1 MKQIYYDELTG
12 CYNRRFLHDWIGAE
26 IKRANRFAT
35 KFACILIDID
45 DFRHINNNFG
55 HLEGDKVLVEF
66 CGTILRDIREVDNLI
81 RYGGDEFII
90 LMPNTDERGAVEL
103 AQRIMD
109 NLNSGDIAGHKVTCC
124 IGFAVFP
131 NDGQTSESLIYR
143 ADQLLYQAKN
153 QGKNK
158 IGWQEERIRKLTIP
172 TAVTVGR
179 DDEINWCKRALREY
193 NTVFVAGEAG
203 IGKTRLVFE
212 IKDRLETSFL
222 LRGNAYAALSSV
234 PYHPYKNMLHELTTS
249 NFDLVQHIF
258 NEMPETFQSEII
270 KLLPAQVFIKYA
282 QRESLDK
289 YRLYS
294 AFSEFMNRMA
304 DSYSPKMV
312 LVLIDD
318 VHWLDRPSCEL
329 LDFLIRSVQHNIKIF
344 GTYRVEEIKNSQ
356 IHDFLSIWAR
366 EKHCTQLQVPPLNE
380 VQSRQM
386 LTGIIGTA
394 PPTAA
399 KYIFRQSGG
408 NPFYIEEIVREL
420 ERRKKLFWN
429 GKEWGFVKN
438 LDVAIPSSIA
448 ETIKRKISFL
458 DPEIR
463 TYLEIAAVY
472 GQEFVAEIIAAA
484 THRNVGQILH
494 AFDELQRLGFIK
506 ERTPYTFF
514 FSEDIVRQIVYQNI
528 SRQDLLEYHNAV
540 GTAIEAYFHNNIDN
554 FYEQLALHFINA
566 SDANKGLYYSKKAA
580 FKAKENYAQSTAIKF
595 FENALKYEDNI
606 DEIFK
611 MKFSLAEVYMLA
623 GEYDK
628 ALRQLK
634 VCLKLNPHA
643 HKVYEQLG
651 SLCESTGDYKMSF
664 KYYQKGL
671 KMTQGTDAVFI
682 FRTEIAWLYTRLGKY
697 LKAGRECKDI
707 LKKKRQMSRQVLSDV
722 YVILGV
728 VQCWTGKFKQ
738 AETWLKKALKIREA
752 IGDKTRIGACYLDLG
767 LNYYQKFNFKM
778 SEKYY
783 SKALRVFEEIGH
795 QQNILYA
802 LNNLGALYAIYDLS
816 KAEKFYLRALKKAK
830 LIGAKRTIVYL
841 YNNLGSIEY
850 NRLRT
855 EQALKSYR
863 QALKYSRIMN
873 FHEGVVFSSIDLSEV
888 HREMGRMKKGRTY
901 LERAKKVSRN
911 IDMKYFELDCLQ
923 EEIEYLLYEKNYRK
937 ADTLSRKILALIR
950 HDRSKEYKIDSY
962 LYRGRV
968 LTALKQYGKA
978 HAYFRKAYLYVR
990 SLPPNRILG
999 EIMYQRGVTFKKEG
1013 KLKESLKMLVEAN
1026 RIFEV
1031 TGNLRFI
1038 DKIEREIAASG
1049 PQSG

>member
-12 CYNRRFLHDWIGAE
+12 CYNRRFLHYWIETE

-45 DFRHINNNFG
+45 DFRNINNNFG

-66 CGTILRDIREVDNLI
+66 CRTILRDIREVDNLT

-109 NLNSGDIAGHKVTCC
+109 NLNSADIAGHKVTCC
-124 IGFAVFP
+124 VGFSIFP
-131 NDGQTSESLIYR
+131 DNGQTSESLIYH

-153 QGKNK
+153 QGKNR
-158 IGWQEERIRKLTIP
+158 IGWQEERVRKLKIP
-172 TAVTVGR
+172 TMTTIGR
-179 DDEINWCKRALREY
+179 DDEISWCKRALREY
-193 NTVFVAGEAG
+193 NTVFIAGEAG
-203 IGKTRLVFE
+203 IGKTRLVIE
-212 IKDRLETSFL
+212 IKDRFESSLL

-234 PYHPYKNMLHELTTS
+234 PYHPYKNMLHELTTN
-249 NFDLVQHIF
+249 NFSLVQHLFKEI
-258 NEMPETFQSEII
+258 PETFQSEIV
-270 KLLPAQVFIKYA
+270 KLLPAQVFLKYA

-294 AFSEFMNRMA
+294 AFSDFMNRMA
-304 DSYSPKMV
+304 DFYSPNMV
-312 LVLIDD
+312 LMLIDD

-329 LDFLIRSVQHNIKIF
+329 LDFLIRSVKQNVKIF

-356 IHDFLSIWAR
+356 ITEFLSIWAR
-366 EKHCTQLQVPPLNE
+366 EKHCTQLQVPPLND

-386 LTGIIGTA
+386 LTEIIGA
-394 PPTAA
+394 APTAA
-399 KYIFRQSGG
+399 SKYIFRQSGG
-408 NPFYIEEIVREL
+408 NPFYIEEIIREL
-420 ERRKKLFWN
+420 EHEKKLFWN
-429 GKEWGFVKN
+429 GKEWGFAKN
-438 LDVAIPSSIA
+438 LDVAIPISIA
-448 ETIKRKISFL
+448 ETIKRKIAFL

-463 TYLEIAAVY
+463 RYLEIAAVY

-484 THRNVGQILH
+484 TRRNVGQILH

-514 FSEDIVRQIVYQNI
+514 FTEDIVRQIVYQNI
-528 SRQDLLEYHNAV
+528 SRQHLLEYHNAV
-540 GTAIEAYFHNNIDN
+540 GIAIEGYFHNNLDH
-554 FYEQLALHFINA
+554 FYEQLALHFIEAN
-566 SDANKGLYYSKKAA
+566 DANKGLFYSKKAA
-580 FKAKENYAQSTAIKF
+580 LKAKDNYAQSTAIKF

-623 GEYDK
+623 GQYDK
-628 ALRQLK
+628 AFQQLN

-671 KMTQGTDAVFI
+671 KMTQGTDAVFT

-697 LKAGRECKDI
+697 LRAGKECLDL
-707 LKKKRQMSRQVLSDV
+707 LKKKQQMSKQVLGDV

-728 VQCWTGKFKQ
+728 VQCRIGKFKQ
-738 AETWLKKALKIREA
+738 AETWLKKALKIRVT

-778 SEKYY
+778 SEKFYN
-783 SKALRVFEEIGH
+783 KALHMFEEIGH
-795 QQNILYA
+795 QQNILYT
-802 LNNLGALYAIYDLS
+802 LNNLGALYANYDLS
-816 KAEKFYLRALKKAK
+816 KAEKFYLEALKKAK

-841 YNNLGSIEY
+841 HNNLGSIEF
-850 NRLRT
+850 NRLMID
-855 EQALKSYR
+855 QALKNYR

-873 FHEGVVFSSIDLSEV
+873 FHEGIVFSSIDLSEI
-888 HREMGRMKKGRTY
+888 HRETARLKKGRTY
-901 LERAKKVSRN
+901 LEKAKKVSRK
-911 IDMKYFELDCLQ
+911 IDMKYFDIDCLQ
-923 EEIEYLLYEKNYRK
+923 EEIEYMLCEKKHKR
-937 ADTLSRKILALIR
+937 ADALSKKVLAQTR
-950 HDRSKEYKIDSY
+950 HDRSKEYKIGSF

-968 LTALKQYGKA
+968 LTAMKQYAQA
-978 HAYFRKAYLYVR
+978 HTYYRKAYAMVK
-990 SLPPNRILG
+990 SLPPNLILG
-999 EIMYQRGVTFKKEG
+999 EILYRRGITFKKEG
-1013 KLKESLKMLVEAN
+1013 KLKESLKMFIEAN
-1026 RIFEV
+1026 RVFET

-1038 DKIEREIAASG
+1038 DKIEHEIATSHM
-1049 PQSG
+1049 